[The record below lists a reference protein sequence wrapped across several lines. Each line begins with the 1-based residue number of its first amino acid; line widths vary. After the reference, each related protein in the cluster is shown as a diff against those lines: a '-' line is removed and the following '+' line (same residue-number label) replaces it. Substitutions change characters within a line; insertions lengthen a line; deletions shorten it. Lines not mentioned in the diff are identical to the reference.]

1 MLSLVLS
8 SSRVRQFRSL
18 RLVKL
23 GPSDHW
29 LYPCSERKG
38 ERGGERK
45 IFRGSQCFKGKLR
58 GDQQF
63 LAEFMRGG
71 GGK

>member
-23 GPSDHW
+23 GRSDHW
-29 LYPCSERKG
+29 LYPCSERRREKG
-38 ERGGERK
+38 
-45 IFRGSQCFKGKLR
+45 GSGRFLGDHNVLR
-58 GDQQF
+58 GNCEGISSF
-63 LAEFMRGG
+63 
-71 GGK
+71 